1 MRQLLTANY
10 GGRGVVH
17 LDRLQAG
24 AMAVSGHADPWEAV
38 VEDWRNYYRS
48 LTAEQRSSLRCFTGH
63 QAPFLLESIDDRPV
77 RAFCMLR
84 DPVELVISLYLFMRW
99 RADHLRASGPA
110 VFMLEEMRAR
120 GWGLKD
126 IYLRLGDSPERVHD
140 LPRTFSGPLFAPFF
154 NGQSRQILLGRVR
167 PIDMPFTADAVALDD
182 FRLKALEIL
191 AHTYVVGAQDR
202 FSESVRLFADA
213 FQWRTVFVPHA
224 NRGPLRSRNVDAE
237 VDEETRSLIRA
248 YNQVDAGLHA
258 RYSKELSALPATS
271 RVTDVRGRV
280 RRQGSRLRQRL
291 WSPSL

>member
-1 MRQLLTANY
+1 
-10 GGRGVVH
+10 
-17 LDRLQAG
+17 
-24 AMAVSGHADPWEAV
+24 VSGHTDPWEAV
-38 VEDWRNYYRS
+38 VENWRNYYRS
-48 LTAEQRSSLRCFTGH
+48 LTAEQRSSWRCFTGH

-120 GWGLKD
+120 GWELKD

-140 LPRTFSGPLFAPFF
+140 LPRTFSGPLFAQFF

-167 PIDMPFTADAVALDD
+167 PIDIPFTADAGALQD
-182 FRLKALEIL
+182 FRLRALKTL
-191 AHTYVVGAQDR
+191 ADVYVVGAQDR

-224 NRGPLRSRNVDAE
+224 NEGPLRSTDMDVE

-258 RYSKELSALPATS
+258 RYSKELCVLPATS
-271 RVTDVRGRV
+271 RLTDVRGRM
-280 RRQGSRLRQRL
+280 RRQGSRLRHRL
-291 WSPSL
+291 CSTSL